1 MPNDDSKSKDAPKEA
16 ADESPIK
23 SESLEGPDIV
33 EGTPAD
39 NQPTVTPTVK
49 SEAEVTASSKGILH
63 ALNIY
68 FVIFVILILLAVGA
82 VLFAAKSAKKPPPK
96 KTTTHSLTDQQI
108 ANLKGSTTLVG
119 DAKQTLDVQSNS
131 IFEGQVLLRN
141 SLNVAG
147 AIQAGGNVS
156 VPSIKV
162 GGVANLGQ
170 AQIDSSFNVAGDSV
184 LQGQLTVQKSLSVAG
199 AVSVG
204 SLSASQLTV
213 TSLQLKGDLNISK
226 HVITSGSPVGRT
238 SGTGLGAGGTVSV
251 NGNDVAGTITVN
263 TGSSPAA
270 GLFATVSFTQKFTST
285 PHVIITPVGS
295 AAGSVNYYV
304 NRDTG
309 GFSIGASTPAPAGSS
324 FSFDYF
330 VVQ

>member
-1 MPNDDSKSKDAPKEA
+1 
-16 ADESPIK
+16 
-23 SESLEGPDIV
+23 
-33 EGTPAD
+33 
-39 NQPTVTPTVK
+39 
-49 SEAEVTASSKGILH
+49 
-63 ALNIY
+63 
-68 FVIFVILILLAVGA
+68 
-82 VLFAAKSAKKPPPK
+82 
-96 KTTTHSLTDQQI
+96 
-108 ANLKGSTTLVG
+108 
-119 DAKQTLDVQSNS
+119 
-131 IFEGQVLLRN
+131 
-141 SLNVAG
+141 
-147 AIQAGGNVS
+147 
-156 VPSIKV
+156 
-162 GGVANLGQ
+162 
-170 AQIDSSFNVAGDSV
+170 